1 MRILFATGNQHKLR
15 EIREILE
22 GTGIEVLSMKEA
34 GYTSE
39 PDEDGSTFEE
49 NALIKAKA
57 LAAAIPWFYGGPA
70 CGGNTS
76 CALSKPR
83 ADRRFDAVLSD
94 DSGLEID
101 ALGGEPGV
109 HSARFM
115 GHDTPY
121 EEKCAVILEKLK
133 GIEGEKRSARFVCA
147 CAAAFPDG
155 SAIMTKGIM
164 EGRIASEY
172 RGENGFGYDPVF
184 YLPEFGKTAAELSE
198 EEKNAVSHRGK
209 ALRAMAKKLLVKEK
223 DHGSV

>member
-1 MRILFATGNQHKLR
+1 MQ
-15 EIREILE
+15 
-22 GTGIEVLSMKEA
+22 EA
-34 GYTSE
+34 GYLSD

-49 NALIKAKA
+49 NALIKAKT

-70 CGGNTS
+70 CGGDTS
-76 CALSKPR
+76 CALSKPK
-83 ADRRFDAVLSD
+83 ADRRFDVVLSD

-101 ALGGEPGV
+101 ALGGDPGV

-121 EEKCAVILEKLK
+121 EEKCAAILKKLD
-133 GIEGEKRSARFVCA
+133 GLTGNERSARFVCV

-155 SAIMTKGIM
+155 SAIITKGIM
-164 EGRIASEY
+164 EGQIAAEY

-184 YLPEFGKTAAELSE
+184 WLPEYGKTAAELSE

-209 ALRAMAKKLLVKEK
+209 ALREMAKKLQERFAESK
-223 DHGSV
+223 